1 MNLTNSIKQTIY
13 ILTFFLLI
21 SCEQIKSKQTNK
33 TDKQK
38 LIFKQNPDDFLPVG
52 YVIFEKVNGDLNND
66 GVDDCILIIKGT
78 EKKQIIKDKY
88 RGILD
93 RNRRGIIVLFKEDEN
108 YKAVVEN
115 YNCFSSENEDG
126 GNYYAPELYVY
137 IEKGNLFVN
146 YGYGRY
152 GYWKYNFKYQVSNFD
167 LIGYVSS
174 GGGVVIE
181 SETSINFLSKK
192 KLEKININKNAEGGD
207 EVFKETWKNI
217 NINRLI
223 KLSEIKDFDK
233 LDMTVY

>member
-13 ILTFFLLI
+13 LLTFFLFI
-21 SCEQIKSKQTNK
+21 SCEQTNSKQTNK
-33 TDKQK
+33 TDKKK
-38 LIFKQNPDDFLPVG
+38 LTVKQNPDDFLPVG

-66 GVDDCILIIKGT
+66 GIDDCILIIKGT

-137 IEKGNLFVN
+137 VEKGNLFVN

-152 GYWKYNFKYQVSNFD
+152 GYWKYNFKYQVSNFN
-167 LIGYVSS
+167 LIGYDSS
-174 GGGVVIE
+174 NGGVVIE
-181 SETSINFLSKK
+181 SEMSINFLSKK
-192 KLEKININKNAEGGD
+192 KLEKININKSAEGGD
-207 EVFKETWKNI
+207 EIFKETWKNI
-217 NINRLI
+217 NVNRLL
-223 KLSEIKDFDK
+223 KLSEIKDFDE

>member
-1 MNLTNSIKQTIY
+1 LIVKQ
-13 ILTFFLLI
+13 
-21 SCEQIKSKQTNK
+21 
-33 TDKQK
+33 
-38 LIFKQNPDDFLPVG
+38 KQNPEDFLPVG

-78 EKKQIIKDKY
+78 DKKQIIKDKY

-152 GYWKYNFKYQVSNFD
+152 GYWKYNFKYQVLDFD

>member
-13 ILTFFLLI
+13 LLTFFLFI
-21 SCEQIKSKQTNK
+21 SCEQTNSKQINK
-33 TDKQK
+33 TDKKKLTVKQK
-38 LIFKQNPDDFLPVG
+38 PDDFLPVG

-66 GVDDCILIIKGT
+66 GIDDCILIIKGT

-93 RNRRGIIVLFKEDEN
+93 RNRRGIIILFKEKEN
-108 YKAVVEN
+108 FNAVVEN

-137 IEKGNLFVN
+137 VEKGNLFVN

-152 GYWKYNFKYQVSNFD
+152 GYWKYNFKYQVSNFN
-167 LIGYVSS
+167 LIGYDSS
-174 GGGVVIE
+174 SGGVVIE

-207 EVFKETWKNI
+207 EIFKETWKNI
-217 NINRLI
+217 NVNRLL
-223 KLSEIKDFDK
+223 KLSEIKDFDE